1 MELDQILERSG
12 ASESFKSDVRAFAA
26 HQPVSHI
33 RSARRD
39 PRVKVVRVLSQLL
52 SAEPELVIEH
62 VALDAHSG
70 CSDFRGSVTVTHAAG
85 TSVFDFNWCCHWRA
99 KEEGWV
105 DYFGLPDQI
114 RAAREFEWRCFQ
126 TWARR
131 TVDAELVAR
140 GAA

>member
-1 MELDQILERSG
+1 MDLDHILERSG
-12 ASESFKSDVRAFAA
+12 ATEAFKTDVRAFAA
-26 HQPVSHI
+26 YQPASHI

-52 SAEPELVIEH
+52 SAEPELVIEQ

-105 DYFGLPDQI
+105 DYFGMPDQI

-126 TWARR
+126 TWERR
-131 TVDAELVAR
+131 DVAELVAH
-140 GAA
+140 ATA